1 MQKHC
6 PYCQFKNTDHGKDFL
21 IQIGNRKEH
30 LYISK
35 YKNHYYLDI
44 AINDTSDSVNGIQER
59 SSIPISHCPICGN
72 PLKN

>member
-6 PYCQFKNTDHGKDFL
+6 SYCQFKNTDHGKDFL

-35 YKNHYYLDI
+35 YKNHYYLDT
-44 AINDTSDSVNGIQER
+44 AINNTSDSINGILER
-59 SSIPISHCPICGN
+59 SSIPINHCPICGN
-72 PLKN
+72 LLK